1 MGARSPEN
9 AESVTNYRPLS
20 LHPSVT
26 IAMTEAIDTNVPAA
40 TSPLSPDEKKRLEK
54 AIESRPDQRE
64 LVDRN
69 ILKDTTVAPSL
80 QAARDRLQRS
90 QLEDKLEGDLQLR
103 PKPEELVKRG
113 ILNEDEAPPSS

>member
-1 MGARSPEN
+1 
-9 AESVTNYRPLS
+9 
-20 LHPSVT
+20 
-26 IAMTEAIDTNVPAA
+26 MTEAIDTNVPAA

-80 QAARDRLQRS
+80 QAARDRLKRS
-90 QLEDKLEGDLQLR
+90 QLEDKLEGDLQSR